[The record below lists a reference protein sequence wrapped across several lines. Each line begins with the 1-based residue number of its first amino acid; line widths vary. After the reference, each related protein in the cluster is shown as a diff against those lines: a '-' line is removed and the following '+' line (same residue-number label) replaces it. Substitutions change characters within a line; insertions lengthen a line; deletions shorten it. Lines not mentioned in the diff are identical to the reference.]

1 MRGIMTRPLSPS
13 ISYVKGEGCGN
24 TFLIFDFLD
33 ITGDA
38 TQDVFQKAHA
48 ALLQEKRDDALIL
61 QKEYE
66 DADQLILKMIVL
78 EPDQSIAEFCGNGAR
93 VVSCYLQM
101 KYGLTKKSIF
111 LQTTRGKR
119 KIWWQ
124 DDNYFVDM
132 GKTILHFRESK
143 FFAPQLKNM
152 ILGLGFRQFSFFWT
166 ETMEPH
172 LVTFDAIS
180 EEELQTLGMYLN
192 LQQRELFPLGANVN
206 KVEIIDHEHLKVT
219 TFERGVNKI
228 TNACGTGSTSSVMLA
243 KELGHVQPSGN
254 ISVETKGGTIMVQ
267 PRKDHAIMYGPAKI
281 DF

>member
-1 MRGIMTRPLSPS
+1 MRGIMTRPSSPS
-13 ISYVKGEGCGN
+13 INYVKGEGCGN

-33 ITGDA
+33 NA
-38 TQDVFQKAHA
+38 LKVSQNVLMSAHT

-132 GKTILHFRESK
+132 GKTVLHFRESK

-206 KVEIIDHEHLKVT
+206 KVEVIDHEHLKVT
-219 TFERGVNKI
+219 TFERGVNRI

-243 KELGHVQPSGN
+243 KELGHVQTSGN

-267 PRKDHAIMYGPAKI
+267 PRKKRAIMYGPATI
-281 DF
+281 DL